1 MRLST
6 HRLIIRRLIVL
17 SSEIINTIV
26 GPMRSGDWPQDA
38 TDFFNT
44 IDRPSP
50 TDYQYNL
57 RTNHL
62 IFRQLSRDYPSQA
75 FRSASILSKRCLSA
89 AARAATTGFASQLPG
104 KSGQGAGGTPSSW
117 RRASSSLS
125 TARLSH
131 ASISFAVGGSDQ
143 RSAAC

>member
-26 GPMRSGDWPQDA
+26 GPMRSGDWPKDA

-75 FRSASILSKRCLSA
+75 FRSASFLSKRCLAGA
-89 AARAATTGFASQLPG
+89 AGAATTGFSSHLCGGWGQTSGVAS
-104 KSGQGAGGTPSSW
+104 SSW
-117 RRASSSLS
+117 RSASSSLS